1 VAKQFDHAGAR
12 AWLDGVPGGKL
23 GDDYQS
29 QWEKLATYDKPVLT
43 LYGAYDTGKSSL
55 LRRLI
60 IDSGGEV
67 PEWLTISA
75 RHETFEVNEVEL
87 AGCVLRDTP
96 GFVPDGSDVRADN
109 NTALAAEAVSLT
121 DVGIVVLTPQLATA
135 EYATL
140 QELIKVGWA
149 PGSLWFVISRFDES
163 GIDPESDLAGYR
175 ELAHCKAIELCE
187 ALDLDASFPVF
198 VVCQDFAQM
207 AGAERTLEPSFW
219 DGSREFDG
227 MDALHSAISE
237 LGRSGGTS
245 LRDAACRR
253 FWTQAVT
260 STLSGLEREVS
271 GYAAHLQVCDEGL
284 QLRDSWLA
292 QLESI
297 RAAAE
302 ADLRGRIGEIVVEA
316 SHDPVAARLIG
327 DRLTT
332 AVDFWFRD
340 QERQVDKLLQ
350 TVEATASTKRER
362 PSWKGLA
369 DLASSVRDKQSK
381 VSAAPKKEGQLYTP
395 AIGKVAIA
403 VQDAFLE
410 YRKLGRLKSVASDST
425 KSARASFEKSA
436 VAATAVFAVE
446 LAGLAETFFARR
458 AKDEEKEAERKRL
471 ESELNRIGQGAATVA
486 LENLEPL
493 LNEARDAIEA
503 ATADQVDMREG
514 VLSMVKRLQ
523 EHVAVGRALA
533 DEAYSVFD

>member
-1 VAKQFDHAGAR
+1 MQFDHAAAR
-12 AWLDGVPGGKL
+12 AWLDGIPGGKL

-29 QWEKLATYDKPVLT
+29 QWEKLASSDKPVLT

-67 PEWLTISA
+67 PDWLTISA
-75 RHETFEVNEVEL
+75 RHETFEVNETQL
-87 AGCVLRDTP
+87 SGCVVRDTP
-96 GFVPDGSDVRADN
+96 GFVPGGSDVRADN
-109 NTALAAEAVSLT
+109 NTALATEAVSLT

-135 EYATL
+135 EYSAL
-140 QELIKVGWA
+140 QQLVNSGWA
-149 PGSLWFVISRFDES
+149 RGSLWFVISRFDEA
-163 GIDPESDLAGYR
+163 GIDPESDLVGYR
-175 ELAHCKAIELCE
+175 ELAQRKSAELRE
-187 ALDLDASFPVF
+187 ALDLGSSFPIF

-207 AGAERTLEPSFW
+207 AGAERTLESSFW
-219 DGSREFDG
+219 DGSREWDG

-260 STLSGLEREVS
+260 STLNGLEREVS
-271 GYAAHLQVCDEGL
+271 GYAAHLQVCDEGR

-302 ADLRGRIGEIVVEA
+302 ADLRGKIGEIVVEA

-350 TVEATASTKRER
+350 TVEATASTERER

-369 DLASSVRDKQSK
+369 DLASSVRAKQSR
-381 VSAAPKKEGQLYTP
+381 VSSAPKKEDQLFTP
-395 AIGKVAIA
+395 AVGKVAIA

-410 YRKLGRLKSVASDST
+410 YRKLGRLKSVASDAT
-425 KSARASFEKSA
+425 RNARASFEKSA
-436 VAATAVFAVE
+436 IAATAVFAVE
-446 LAGLAETFFARR
+446 LAGLAEKFFARR

-471 ESELNRIGQGAATVA
+471 EAELNRIGQEAANVA

-493 LNEARDAIEA
+493 LHEARDAIQA
-503 ATADQVDMREG
+503 ATADQMDMREG
-514 VLSMVKRLQ
+514 VLGMMQQLQ
-523 EHVAVGRALA
+523 EHVATGRPLVG
-533 DEAYSVFD
+533 EA